1 MKNGNPSIK
10 KNFFMNAVLAMS
22 SFLFP
27 LITFRYV
34 TGVLSTDGYG
44 KVHFA
49 ISVINYF
56 SMAAQLGIP
65 TYGIRACAAVRDDKE
80 KLSQTVKELL
90 GINLVTCVISYAVLA
105 VAVFTLRRFA
115 DIRILMAIVSVTI
128 LLNAIGMEWLYKG
141 LEKYTYITV
150 RSLIFKAIALGGLF
164 LLVREET
171 DYLAYGFIAIFAA
184 GASNVLNFV
193 NARKYIT
200 VTNKPLDWKRHMKP
214 ISVFFAMSAATI
226 IYTNLDVVMLGFMKT
241 DTDVAYYEAA
251 VKVKSVLVSVVTSLG
266 TVLLPRASYY
276 IKNRMWDKFDE
287 ISEKAVNFVVI
298 AAFPLAVYF
307 TMFAKRSLF
316 FLSGEKYAPAI
327 VPMMILMPTLL
338 LIGITNILGME
349 ILVPLGREKDVL
361 YSVSAGALTDLILN
375 AFLIPKYASTGAA
388 IGTLSAEAVVLIVQ
402 LWFVR
407 DKIRDLFGPV
417 RYPAVFSALAAGA
430 AVSAAFIFIDMHNF
444 LALVCSAILFFGAY
458 AGVLLALKE
467 PMMREIFRTV
477 VKKLWKK
484 DVFLS

>member
-164 LLVREET
+164 LLVRECRN
-171 DYLAYGFIAIFAA
+171 DYEVYGFFR
-184 GASNVLNFV
+184 NFIEFV
-193 NARKYIT
+193 
-200 VTNKPLDWKRHMKP
+200 PHP
-214 ISVFFAMSAATI
+214 VF
-226 IYTNLDVVMLGFMKT
+226 DVIRR
-241 DTDVAYYEAA
+241 
-251 VKVKSVLVSVVTSLG
+251 
-266 TVLLPRASYY
+266 PR
-276 IKNRMWDKFDE
+276 
-287 ISEKAVNFVVI
+287 
-298 AAFPLAVYF
+298 
-307 TMFAKRSLF
+307 
-316 FLSGEKYAPAI
+316 
-327 VPMMILMPTLL
+327 
-338 LIGITNILGME
+338 
-349 ILVPLGREKDVL
+349 
-361 YSVSAGALTDLILN
+361 
-375 AFLIPKYASTGAA
+375 
-388 IGTLSAEAVVLIVQ
+388 Q
-402 LWFVR
+402 
-407 DKIRDLFGPV
+407 
-417 RYPAVFSALAAGA
+417 
-430 AVSAAFIFIDMHNF
+430 
-444 LALVCSAILFFGAY
+444 
-458 AGVLLALKE
+458 
-467 PMMREIFRTV
+467 
-477 VKKLWKK
+477 
-484 DVFLS
+484 